1 MKTIHL
7 DRLDLKCRG
16 LPPATAQA
24 ALSELGPALARE
36 LQAGSGTAPG
46 PLDQRGRD
54 GALRVRAGVTAAT
67 LAGAVAARVAAQVH
81 AHAGTTKFR
90 KPS

>member
-16 LPPATAQA
+16 IRSATAQA
-24 ALSELGPALARE
+24 ALSELGLALSQQLRPGVGA
-36 LQAGSGTAPG
+36 APG
-46 PLDQRGRD
+46 SPGLGEPG
-54 GALRVRAGVTAAT
+54 GALRVRAGVTPST
-67 LAGAVAARVAAQVH
+67 LAKAVAARVAAQIH
-81 AHAGTTKFR
+81 AHAGGPKPG